1 MIQKLPFGSTG
12 HDSTRTLFGG
22 AAFKKDSGPEAAARA
37 LAMLLEHGVNHI
49 DTARSYGGG
58 NAETLIGTWMGAH
71 RDRFFLATKT
81 GERTREGA
89 EKELATSFE
98 QLQTDR
104 IDLIQMH
111 GLTGEED
118 WATAMGADGALE
130 ALVAAR
136 DRGQVRFI
144 GVTGHGLVAPR
155 MHARSLE
162 HFPFDSVL
170 FPYNYVLAQDTE
182 YLEDVQRLVELC
194 SARQVAVQIIKSIA
208 RRPWGE
214 RERTRDPWYEPLEE
228 PEDVQRAVDFAFDLG
243 DVFINTVSDLN
254 VLPLVLEAAGH
265 AGPCPPD
272 ADMAEMALRT
282 EMTTIFE
289 ERETA

>member
-1 MIQKLPFGSTG
+1 MIPKLPFGLTG

-22 AAFKKDSGPEAAARA
+22 AAFKKDSGPEAAERA
-37 LAMLLEHGVNHI
+37 LAILLEHGVNHI

-71 RDRFFLATKT
+71 RDTFFLATKT

-111 GLTGEED
+111 GLTDEED
-118 WATAMGADGALE
+118 WATAMGPGGALE

-136 DRGQVRFI
+136 DSGRVRFI
-144 GVTGHGLVAPR
+144 GVTGHGLVAPT
-155 MHARSLE
+155 MHAKSLD

-182 YLEDVQRLVELC
+182 YLEDVDRLVQMCAE
-194 SARQVAVQIIKSIA
+194 RQVAVQIIKSIA

-228 PEDVQRAVDFAFDLG
+228 PEDVQRAVDFTFDLG

-254 VLPLVLEAAGH
+254 VLPLVLDAAGK
-265 AGPCPPD
+265 AGPRSSD
-272 ADMAEMALRT
+272 AEMAEMALRM
-282 EMTTIFE
+282 EMATIFE
-289 ERETA
+289 QRETV